1 VMPIEVVTSTVP
13 EPMDVERSYKY
24 ERERMGR
31 GGDKADKEKKKV
43 RMTQKEFT

>member
-1 VMPIEVVTSTVP
+1 MPIEVVTSTVP

-31 GGDKADKEKKKV
+31 GDKGDKEKKKV